1 MANENDSPNPF
12 ESAASQVAQQTN
24 QQLADSEAKLATLSW
39 DELKKM
45 LPDPLDQQQLTNL
58 MNIVQAAT
66 DHNEKV
72 ASLIANIDALGS
84 VVVKVLSRVP
94 IG

>member
-1 MANENDSPNPF
+1 MADDNDSPNPF
-12 ESAASQVAQQTN
+12 ESASSQAAEQTN
-24 QQLADSEAKLATLSW
+24 QQLANSEAKLTTLTW
-39 DELKKM
+39 GELKKM
-45 LPDPLDQQQLTNL
+45 LPDPLDQQQLSDL

-72 ASLIANIDALGS
+72 ASLIENIDALGS